1 MWGSLSTYIHFNVVA
16 VVVEETTTND
26 IRFKLI
32 LGVVNIH
39 TAHGSYIYRPCGTA
53 VVDTMIIW
61 VSCQAAEVAVF
72 YSSLAL
78 VHSVDTDRIERGR
91 HKIASGSCAVV
102 TGLKNTSQDDLG
114 IIISDKFCRSFE
126 SVDLL

>member
-78 VHSVDTDRIERGR
+78 VHSVDTDRIER
-91 HKIASGSCAVV
+91 
-102 TGLKNTSQDDLG
+102 TT
-114 IIISDKFCRSFE
+114 
-126 SVDLL
+126 